1 MCHCARGQVTFAVC
15 LHAICSR
22 LLIAVANAVANCELQ
37 LQLAMLPG
45 LATRG
50 LGVNHVVPSHP
61 LFPVTHCSPDR
72 TEDSTLLVSL
82 AVCSHYKCFTCHR
95 LTALQLHSPQTAVA
109 LLPVVGADEWGGGR
123 GPSLHA
129 KRQFAVTHFCIL
141 CEFSW
146 KTLAV
151 HAKSFPWLLN
161 LA

>member
-1 MCHCARGQVTFAVC
+1 MCDRARRERHGKEGGSISFAVC

-50 LGVNHVVPSHP
+50 LGVNHVEPCPYPTPSP
-61 LFPVTHCSPDR
+61 LSPITHCSPDR
-72 TEDSTLLVSL
+72 AEDSTLLVSL

-109 LLPVVGADEWGGGR
+109 FASCGR
-123 GPSLHA
+123 GAWPVIARKATIRGYAFLHS
-129 KRQFAVTHFCIL
+129 V
-141 CEFSW
+141 
-146 KTLAV
+146 
-151 HAKSFPWLLN
+151 
-161 LA
+161 